1 MDTITTYYYKCVEC
15 KAVSEEAR
23 ETGDKYTCAWC
34 RECGGISLRC
44 DQVKKELTYEY
55 EPSL

>member
-44 DQVKKELTYEY
+44 EPVQVKEKI
-55 EPSL
+55 